1 MRSHAIRRRR
11 SRAVAVALPVSRPVS
26 ERRYRADVRVT
37 PLRRYRDASRSAA
50 RVRSRTLTT
59 PVVEMPGIT
68 FPSFPRA
75 DVLPQTDAFARRVPR
90 TQVLSGQALARPAV
104 TPTVNLRALY
114 YARPD
119 VMVCVRRKQRREVLF
134 ATGKA
139 SGVHKKPRFTEDSK
153 YICY

>member
-11 SRAVAVALPVSRPVS
+11 SRAVSVARPHVRV

-37 PLRRYRDASRSAA
+37 PFRRYSDASRSAT
-50 RVRSRTLTT
+50 RVRSRTLTA
-59 PVVEMPGIT
+59 PSVEV
-68 FPSFPRA
+68 PSLTLPSLPRVH
-75 DVLPQTDAFARRVPR
+75 VLPQVDAFTRRVPR
-90 TQVLSGQALARPAV
+90 TQVMSGQALARPV
-104 TPTVNLRALY
+104 VKPTVNLRALY

-134 ATGKA
+134 AADRAG
-139 SGVHKKPRFTEDSK
+139 GHHKKPRFTEESK

>member
-11 SRAVAVALPVSRPVS
+11 SRAVSVARPV

-37 PLRRYRDASRSAA
+37 PLRRYSDASRSAT

-59 PVVEMPGIT
+59 PVVEVPALT
-68 FPSFPRA
+68 FPSLPRVH
-75 DVLPQTDAFARRVPR
+75 VLPQDSFARRIPR
-90 TQVLSGQALARPAV
+90 TQVMSGQALSRSAV
-104 TPTVNLRALY
+104 KPTVNLRALY

-119 VMVCVRRKQRREVLF
+119 VMVCVRRKQRKEVLF
-134 ATGKA
+134 ATGRA
-139 SGVHKKPRFTEDSK
+139 GGNHKKPRFTEESK

>member
-1 MRSHAIRRRR
+1 MRSHAIRRRK
-11 SRAVAVALPVSRPVS
+11 SRTLSVTVPRIES
-26 ERRYRADVRVT
+26 RYRAEPWRLS
-37 PLRRYRDASRSAA
+37 LRRYRDASRSAA

-59 PVVEMPGIT
+59 PVVEMPGISL
-68 FPSFPRA
+68 PASSV
-75 DVLPQTDAFARRVPR
+75 VLPQTDVFARKNPRV
-90 TQVLSGQALARPAV
+90 QVMSGQALANSV
-104 TPTVNLRALY
+104 VKPTVNLRALY

-139 SGVHKKPRFTEDSK
+139 SGSHKKPRFTEDSK

>member
-1 MRSHAIRRRR
+1 MRSHAIRRRKTR
-11 SRAVAVALPVSRPVS
+11 SLSIAIPRI

-37 PLRRYRDASRSAA
+37 PFRRYSDSSRSAT
-50 RVRSRTLTT
+50 RVRSRTLTA
-59 PVVEMPGIT
+59 PSVEVPAISL
-68 FPSFPRA
+68 PSLPRVH
-75 DVLPQTDAFARRVPR
+75 VLPQVDSFARRIPR
-90 TQVLSGQALARPAV
+90 TQVMSGQALARPV
-104 TPTVNLRALY
+104 VKPTVNLRALY

-139 SGVHKKPRFTEDSK
+139 SGSHKKPRFTEESK